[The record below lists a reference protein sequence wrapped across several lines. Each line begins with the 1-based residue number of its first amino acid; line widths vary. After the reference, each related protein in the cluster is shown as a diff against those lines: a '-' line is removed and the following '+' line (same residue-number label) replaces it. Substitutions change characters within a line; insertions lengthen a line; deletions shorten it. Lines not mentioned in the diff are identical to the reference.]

1 MSYLAALTYW
11 VIVALWLTVLG
22 TIVSFYIRNPQT
34 FGTTRFL
41 LAILSVDAVRN
52 LIENLYFGLYFGS
65 MYGVLPANFEVVL
78 GAPGLL
84 IVPKLLNVL
93 ASCVVLTLL
102 LWRWLPLAVKE
113 HGEAKQRASDLET
126 LAAVDFLTGVYTR
139 RHFETLAR
147 IELARAQ
154 RYIRPLSV
162 LMIDIDHFK
171 AVNDRFGHAAG
182 DRVLQ
187 NFAAICRAEKRDPD
201 VLARIGGEEFA
212 LMLPET
218 TATAAV
224 EFAERLRHQVREG
237 APTLDGEKI
246 SVTISIGVAGA
257 SIRTSG
263 IEALLQQ
270 ADQALYEAKRSG
282 RDQVARARIPERGS
296 VPEAAE

>member
-1 MSYLAALTYW
+1 VSYLAALTYW

-41 LAILSVDAVRN
+41 LAILCVDAVRN

-65 MYGVLPANFEVVL
+65 MYGVLPANFEAVL
-78 GAPGLL
+78 GAPSLL
-84 IVPKLLNVL
+84 ILPKLLNVL
-93 ASCVVLTLL
+93 ASGVVLTLL

-113 HGEAKQRASDLET
+113 HGQAKQRASDLET
-126 LAAVDFLTGVYTR
+126 LATVDFLTGVYTR

-237 APTLDGEKI
+237 APTLDGETI

-282 RDQVARARIPERGS
+282 RDQVARARLPDLGS